1 MGWLAVGLVVA
12 SMVFIPFLPIA
23 SLIVFVC
30 GLAVALFVDVRVEID
45 DVGVRVRSP
54 ISFPRVW
61 IPFDRI
67 TAVQAVDVRPMK
79 VGGWGYRGSM
89 RLFRRAA
96 GPGQR
101 FDLRDRRTF
110 VVTVDGAE
118 EAARL
123 ISGRHDVEPE

>member
-1 MGWLAVGLVVA
+1 
-12 SMVFIPFLPIA
+12 
-23 SLIVFVC
+23 
-30 GLAVALFVDVRVEID
+30 VRVEID

-96 GPGQR
+96 WVVRAGPGLR
-101 FDLRDRRTF
+101 GHRRRRGGGGPADLRSTRRRARVTAPRGSGEDRTCRT
-110 VVTVDGAE
+110 
-118 EAARL
+118 
-123 ISGRHDVEPE
+123 